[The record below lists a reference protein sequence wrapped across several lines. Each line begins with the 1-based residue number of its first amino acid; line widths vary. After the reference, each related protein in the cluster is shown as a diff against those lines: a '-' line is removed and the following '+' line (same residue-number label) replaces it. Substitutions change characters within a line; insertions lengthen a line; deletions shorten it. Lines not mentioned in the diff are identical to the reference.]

1 MEEKIVGHI
10 GVDAGLCWIGDP
22 CYVLG
27 DDASNRVRNFGEF
40 IAKIGH
46 KNYHSFDYGG
56 AANSEGLGVC
66 ISTGYG
72 DGFYPVKAIFNEE
85 GRVASV
91 TVTFIEGHDQKQLIE
106 SLATVVS
113 ELTDKNTLLS

>member
-1 MEEKIVGHI
+1 MKEEKIVGHI

-40 IAKIGH
+40 IEQIGN
-46 KNYHSFDYGG
+46 KDYHSFSY
-56 AANSEGLGVC
+56 ARKANSSEGLGVC

-72 DGFYPVKAIFNEE
+72 DGFYPVKATFNED

-91 TVTFIEGHDQKQLIE
+91 TVTFIEDDYD
-106 SLATVVS
+106 V
-113 ELTDKNTLLS
+113 